1 MWPWYNMFCRWQYT
15 YSTNVN
21 LSVFFL
27 AESLTASGLK
37 RKRVMWRHNKNPDPM
52 KYTSQICIKVSR
64 SASCKQAR
72 PRVIYSRHTS
82 FLAKAGQMINKCFP
96 SIKLCWHLIGQ
107 TRNWF
112 IKTLPGLWMNR
123 GDVDG
128 LTVAESRFIPL
139 FSISF
144 KQMLGLSIK
153 GGRCLL
159 MDGIIRW
166 LPKTICFYSNIG
178 EVEGSLR

>member
-1 MWPWYNMFCRWQYT
+1 
-15 YSTNVN
+15 
-21 LSVFFL
+21 
-27 AESLTASGLK
+27 
-37 RKRVMWRHNKNPDPM
+37 M

-178 EVEGSLR
+178 EVEGSLRKTLKVHRQLQGSSDSQTDVYHGNFFHVFFAPSSNVLTPSPRASL